1 MMELCNIHCTVQVSN
16 QLTELLDH
24 FIPLP
29 HMAQDGN
36 CLEKKSTKNK
46 KSNTYKKH
54 PLETFEDID
63 TIYQHFFSENE
74 EDEEMAPVS
83 VQRLL
88 EGENLKAWE
97 PVSLNTDCLKL
108 KVDDVEKQ
116 LLEVA
121 IKEAKVISGRVFKE
135 LKKR

>member
-1 MMELCNIHCTVQVSN
+1 MQ
-16 QLTELLDH
+16 
-24 FIPLP
+24 
-29 HMAQDGN
+29 
-36 CLEKKSTKNK
+36 
-46 KSNTYKKH
+46 
-54 PLETFEDID
+54 TFEDID
-63 TIYQHFFSENE
+63 TIYQNFFSENE

-108 KVDDVEKQ
+108 KVDNVEKQ
-116 LLEVA
+116 LLEVT